1 MPVAS
6 LDVTTVIELTEKDQV
21 LFGDFMSWVDNY
33 NNYIIN
39 AWAEKANA
47 DMEDADID
55 VVDDLVDIEVDE
67 EEVA

>member
-1 MPVAS
+1 
-6 LDVTTVIELTEKDQV
+6 
-21 LFGDFMSWVDNY
+21 MSWVDNY

-47 DMEDADID
+47 LMEDDDID
-55 VVDDLVDIEVDE
+55 VVDDLVDIEVE